1 MLTHVENFSITLV
14 SHFLSSRG
22 HIRID
27 IGKRYWEWKHWRLTK
42 EEFNQ
47 FLLERQIMPYRFQL
61 ENKIY
66 WLFEDKLYK
75 DSEGLAAE
83 DVRALLITRK
93 KQQQSRINRAKTI
106 ASAPATSQYLPTNGG
121 KPSRTTIPDDV
132 KLLVWQRDHGSCI
145 KCGSNVELQFDHI
158 IPLSLGGA
166 STPENLQILCGRC
179 NGLKVIQL
187 FDEGEFI
194 IQHLCSQLFWF

>member
-1 MLTHVENFSITLV
+1 VLTRVENFSITLV
-14 SHFLSSRG
+14 SHFLSNRG
-22 HIRID
+22 HVRID
-27 IGKRYWEWKHWRLTK
+27 IGKRYWEWKNWRFSK
-42 EEFNQ
+42 EEFNW
-47 FLLERQIMPYRFQL
+47 FLYERQIMPFRFQID
-61 ENKIY
+61 NKIY

-75 DSEGLAAE
+75 DSEGLSAE

-106 ASAPATSQYLPTNGG
+106 AATPATTQGIPTNGG
-121 KPSRTTIPDDV
+121 KASRTTIPDDV
-132 KLLVWQRDHGSCI
+132 KLLVWQRDHGRCI

-179 NGLKVIQL
+179 NRAKSNS
-187 FDEGEFI
+187 I
-194 IQHLCSQLFWF
+194 I

>member
-1 MLTHVENFSITLV
+1 MLTRVENFSITLV

-22 HIRID
+22 HFRLD
-27 IGKRYWEWKHWRLTK
+27 IGKRCWEWKHWRFTR

-47 FLLERQIMPYRFQL
+47 FLLERQLMPFRFEL
-61 ENKIY
+61 DTKIY

-75 DSEGLAAE
+75 DSEGLAPE

-106 ASAPATSQYLPTNGG
+106 ADSPATNGG
-121 KPSRTTIPDDV
+121 KASRTTIPDDV
-132 KLLVWQRDHGSCI
+132 KLLVWQRDHGSCA
-145 KCGSNVELQFDHI
+145 KCGSNIELQFDHV

-166 STPENLQILCGRC
+166 TTPENLQILCGRC
-179 NGLKVIQL
+179 NRAKSNS
-187 FDEGEFI
+187 I
-194 IQHLCSQLFWF
+194 I

>member
-1 MLTHVENFSITLV
+1 MLTRVENFSITLV

-22 HIRID
+22 HLRLN
-27 IGKRYWEWKHWRLTK
+27 IGKRYWEWKHMRLTT

-47 FLLERQIMPYRFQL
+47 FLVERQIMPYRFQL

-75 DSEGLAAE
+75 DSEGLTAE
-83 DVRALLITRK
+83 EVRALLITRK

-106 ASAPATSQYLPTNGG
+106 ASAPVTSQYMPTNGE
-121 KPSRTTIPDDV
+121 KPSRTSIPDDV
-132 KLLVWQRDHGSCI
+132 KLLVWQRDHGRCV

-179 NGLKVIQL
+179 NRAKSNS
-187 FDEGEFI
+187 I
-194 IQHLCSQLFWF
+194 I